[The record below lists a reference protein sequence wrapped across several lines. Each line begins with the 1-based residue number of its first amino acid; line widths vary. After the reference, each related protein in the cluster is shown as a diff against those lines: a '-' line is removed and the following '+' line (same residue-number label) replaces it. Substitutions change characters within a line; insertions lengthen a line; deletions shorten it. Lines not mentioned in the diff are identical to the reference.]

1 MTISPDDLGEVMIQ
15 RHFDEELSDLKTKL
29 LRMAGQ
35 VEDQIDQALTALVTR
50 DSALARQ
57 VIERDHLV
65 NSLDLEIDE
74 ESIRLLALHQPAA
87 RDLRLVTTAMKIATE
102 LERISDLAENVC
114 ERAIELN
121 EEPQL
126 KPYIDIPMMGNM
138 ARMMVKQSIDAF
150 VKDDAMLARKVLTDD
165 DFVDNL
171 MEQLFR
177 ELLSFMLED
186 TRTISRAIRL
196 SFIAKYL
203 ERMADHATNI
213 AELVVYLVEGK
224 NIRHITPP
232 GSSTNS
238 LAES

>member
-1 MTISPDDLGEVMIQ
+1 MMTQ
-15 RHFDEELSDLKTKL
+15 RHFDEELADLKTKL
-29 LRMAGQ
+29 LRMAAQ
-35 VEDQIDQALTALVTR
+35 TEDQIDQALTALVTR
-50 DSALARQ
+50 DSVLARE
-57 VIERDHLV
+57 VIERDHQI
-65 NSLDLEIDE
+65 NALDVEIDE

-102 LERISDLAENVC
+102 LERISDLSENVS
-114 ERAIELN
+114 ERVIELN

-138 ARMMVKQSIDAF
+138 ARVMVKHSIDAF
-150 VKDDAMLARKVLTDD
+150 VKEDAQLARKVLADD
-165 DFVDNL
+165 DYVDDL

-224 NIRHITPP
+224 IIRHTTPP
-232 GSSTNS
+232 APPKER
-238 LAES
+238 LAKG

>member
-1 MTISPDDLGEVMIQ
+1 MMTQ
-15 RHFDEELSDLKTKL
+15 RHFDEELADLKTKL
-29 LRMAGQ
+29 LRMAAQ
-35 VEDQIDQALTALVTR
+35 TEDQIDQALTALVTR
-50 DSALARQ
+50 DSALARV
-57 VIERDHLV
+57 VIERDHQI
-65 NSLDLEIDE
+65 NALDVEIDE

-102 LERISDLAENVC
+102 LERISDLSENVS
-114 ERAIELN
+114 ERVIELN

-138 ARMMVKQSIDAF
+138 ARVMVKHSIDAF
-150 VKDDAMLARKVLTDD
+150 VKEDAQLARKVLTDD
-165 DFVDNL
+165 DYVDDL

-224 NIRHITPP
+224 IIRHTTPP
-232 GSSTNS
+232 GPSKERLTQG
-238 LAES
+238 

>member
-1 MTISPDDLGEVMIQ
+1 MPH
-15 RHFDEELSDLKTKL
+15 RHFDEELADLKTKL
-29 LRMAGQ
+29 LRMAAQ
-35 VEDQIDQALTALVTR
+35 TEDQIDKALTALVTR
-50 DSALARQ
+50 DSALARK
-57 VIERDHLV
+57 VIERDHEI
-65 NSLDLEIDE
+65 NALDVEIDE

-114 ERAIELN
+114 ERTIELN

-150 VKDDAMLARKVLTDD
+150 VKDDSTLARKVLTDD
-165 DFVDNL
+165 DYVDDL

-177 ELLSFMLED
+177 ELLSFMIED
-186 TRTISRAIRL
+186 TQTISRAIRL

-224 NIRHITPP
+224 IIRHTTPP
-232 GSSTNS
+232 QSSS
-238 LAES
+238 IDLAKS

>member
-1 MTISPDDLGEVMIQ
+1 MTQ
-15 RHFDEELSDLKTKL
+15 RHFDEELADLKTKL
-29 LRMAGQ
+29 LRMAAQ
-35 VEDQIDQALTALVTR
+35 TEDQIDQALTALVTR
-50 DSALARQ
+50 DSALARE
-57 VIERDHLV
+57 VIERDHQI
-65 NSLDLEIDE
+65 NALDVEIDE

-102 LERISDLAENVC
+102 LERISDLSENVS
-114 ERAIELN
+114 ERVIELN

-126 KPYIDIPMMGNM
+126 KPYIDIPMMGKM
-138 ARMMVKQSIDAF
+138 ARTMVKHSIDAF
-150 VKDDAMLARKVLTDD
+150 VKDDAQLARKVLADD
-165 DFVDNL
+165 DYVDDL

-224 NIRHITPP
+224 IIRHTTPSAP
-232 GSSTNS
+232 PKEP
-238 LAES
+238 LAKG

>member
-1 MTISPDDLGEVMIQ
+1 MPL

-29 LRMAGQ
+29 LRMAAQ
-35 VEDQIDQALTALVTR
+35 AEDQIDKALTALVTR
-50 DSALARQ
+50 DSALARE

-65 NSLDLEIDE
+65 NALDVEIDE

-150 VKDDAMLARKVLTDD
+150 VKDDSALARKVLTDD
-165 DFVDNL
+165 DYVDDL
-171 MEQLFR
+171 MEQIFR
-177 ELLSFMLED
+177 ELLSFMIED
-186 TRTISRAIRL
+186 TRTITRAIRL

-224 NIRHITPP
+224 IIRHTTPQ
-232 GSSTNS
+232 GSSPIDLEKS
-238 LAES
+238 